1 MSLSVHHLLPGDRVE
16 IREILNERIWTVRP
30 VTVIEDSED
39 QFVSYL
45 ATGTLIDYPVDVEHG
60 EKCFTMWLTGKW
72 ELVQKEFSASGMLR
86 TTPRSVPFEVFT
98 TVLPNGGVASWY
110 VKCREPLCRRPHGLD
125 ALDETLDLIASRDLS
140 VWQRRDQDELEM
152 AAATSLYSSEDV
164 ERLLASCPSVEEQL
178 ASRKVPWYL
187 SWLESRPRAIG
198 MGTCSRICRLSFF
211 TS

>member
-1 MSLSVHHLLPGDRVE
+1 MSLSVHHFLPGDRVE

-110 VKCREPLCRRPHGLD
+110 VKCREPLCRRPTVW
-125 ALDETLDLIASRDLS
+125 TLWTKPL
-140 VWQRRDQDELEM
+140 
-152 AAATSLYSSEDV
+152 TSLRRGTFRFGSVGIKTSS
-164 ERLLASCPSVEEQL
+164 RWLPQRAFTARRMWSVCWQAVLQWKSSSPAEK
-178 ASRKVPWYL
+178 SR
-187 SWLESRPRAIG
+187 
-198 MGTCSRICRLSFF
+198 GT
-211 TS
+211 